1 MSSARSFLYAHA
13 RDAVLK
19 DSRRAWR
26 FALAACLHGLGQG
39 AAAAVAGVLC
49 RALVVS
55 NGAAALRIPHFPIF
69 SVSPLGWA
77 GLALGA
83 LVVKV
88 GAGIVAAYEEARL
101 AGEVCVDLRGAVL
114 DTWLGAEPTR
124 RAGHADHGAQNP
136 TETKG
141 VLALT
146 DRVRDVEVGLSKGL
160 LGSARAAL
168 QLVPLAV
175 VLVVLAP
182 KLALTA
188 IAVLAVF
195 SVFLGVGRA
204 AFKREQKRLTEK
216 HEALSAAAD
225 EAIRHADLWK
235 TYGAEKKIRAHVANV
250 GARIAEHAARLE
262 ARGAAW
268 SGANEIL
275 GASALV
281 LALVAARSGL
291 VGEGTAASL
300 LPFSVAFFLAYRPL
314 RELAEARLAWTRALV
329 AAEEMAPR
337 SPSAIAST
345 AISATTVDEPKKDW
359 PLERLDLRALVLAH
373 GTPAPLTLAIE
384 KGAIVAVTGANGAG
398 KTTLFRTLLGLEHQ
412 RGGSIFYGATKL
424 DHAKPGPHARPF
436 AWVPQ
441 EAPLLA
447 DTLHANVA
455 LAEKADENVLAA
467 LAQMGLEDLARDLA
481 DARIGAAGRP
491 VSGGERRAIAIAR
504 ALATNLPVLL
514 LDEPTA
520 GLDERARV
528 RLAKAILSLARSRT
542 VIVITHHDELVWI
555 ADRVVSLDASA
566 NVAELVA

>member
-1 MSSARSFLYAHA
+1 M
-13 RDAVLK
+13 
-19 DSRRAWR
+19 
-26 FALAACLHGLGQG
+26 
-39 AAAAVAGVLC
+39 
-49 RALVVS
+49 
-55 NGAAALRIPHFPIF
+55 
-69 SVSPLGWA
+69 
-77 GLALGA
+77 
-83 LVVKV
+83 KV
-88 GAGIVAAYEEARL
+88 GAGIVASYEEARL
-101 AGEVCVDLRGAVL
+101 AGEVCVDLRGRVL
-114 DTWLGAEPTR
+114 DAWLGAEKAR
-124 RAGHADHGAQNP
+124 DAGHADHGAQNP
-136 TETKG
+136 TATKG

-146 DRVRDVEVGLSKGL
+146 DRVRDVEIGLSKGL
-160 LGSARAAL
+160 LGSARAVL
-168 QLVPLAV
+168 QLLPLGV
-175 VLVVLAP
+175 VLVLLAP
-182 KLALTA
+182 KLAFTA
-188 IAVLAVF
+188 IAVLAIF
-195 SVFLGVGRA
+195 SLFLGLGRA

-225 EAIRHADLWK
+225 EAIRHADLWR

-275 GASALV
+275 GAGALV

-291 VGEGTAASL
+291 VGESTATSL

-314 RELAEARLAWTRALV
+314 RELAEARLAWTRAIA

-337 SPSAIAST
+337 RTSAL
-345 AISATTVDEPKKDW
+345 ATVATDDGEKKEW

-373 GTPAPLTLAIE
+373 GNVAPLTLSIE
-384 KGAIVAVTGANGAG
+384 RGAIVAITGANGAG
-398 KTTLFRTLLGLEHQ
+398 KTTLFRTLLGLDSQ
-412 RGGSIFYGATKL
+412 LGGSISYGTAKL
-424 DHAKPGPHARPF
+424 DHAKPGPNARPF

-447 DTLHANVA
+447 DTLEANVA
-455 LAEKADENVLAA
+455 LADGADENVRTA
-467 LAQMGLEDLARDLA
+467 LAQMGLNDLARELA

-528 RLAKAILSLARSRT
+528 RLAKAIVSLGRSRT
-542 VIVITHHDELVWI
+542 VLVITHHDELVWI
-555 ADRVVSLDASA
+555 ADRVVSLDAKRDA
-566 NVAELVA
+566 TELVA

>member
-1 MSSARSFLYAHA
+1 M
-13 RDAVLK
+13 
-19 DSRRAWR
+19 
-26 FALAACLHGLGQG
+26 
-39 AAAAVAGVLC
+39 
-49 RALVVS
+49 S
-55 NGAAALRIPHFPIF
+55 NGAAVLEIPHFAVF

-83 LVVKV
+83 LIVKV
-88 GAGIVAAYEEARL
+88 GAGIVASYEEARL

-114 DTWLGAEPTR
+114 DAWLGAEPTR
-124 RAGHADHGAQNP
+124 DAGHADHGAQNP

-160 LGSARAAL
+160 LGSVRAVM

-175 VLVVLAP
+175 VLVLLAP
-182 KLALTA
+182 KLAFTA
-188 IAVLAVF
+188 IAVLATF
-195 SVFLGVGRA
+195 SVFLGLGRA

-235 TYGAEKKIRAHVANV
+235 TYGAEKKIRAHVASV

-262 ARGAAW
+262 ARATAW
-268 SGANEIL
+268 SGANEVL
-275 GASALV
+275 GAGALV
-281 LALVAARSGL
+281 LALVAARSGI
-291 VGEGTAASL
+291 VGESAAASL
-300 LPFSVAFFLAYRPL
+300 LPFAVAFFLAYRPL

-337 SPSAIAST
+337 SSSPIPMG
-345 AISATTVDEPKKDW
+345 ATNDEPKKEW
-359 PLERLDLRALVLAH
+359 PLERLDLRALVLPH
-373 GTPAPLTLAIE
+373 GTRAPLTLSIE
-384 KGAIVAVTGANGAG
+384 RGAIVAITGANGAG
-398 KTTLFRTLLGLEHQ
+398 KTTLFRTLLGLDAQ
-412 RGGSIFYGATKL
+412 RAGSILYGATKL
-424 DHAKPGPHARPF
+424 DHAKRGPFARPF

-441 EAPLLA
+441 EAPVLA
-447 DTLHANVA
+447 DTLEANVA
-455 LAEKADENVLAA
+455 LAEKTDENVTAA
-467 LAQMGLEDLARDLA
+467 LAQMGLENLARDLEG
-481 DARIGAAGRP
+481 ARIGAAGRP

-528 RLAKAILSLARSRT
+528 RLAKAIVALGRSRT
-542 VIVITHHDELVWI
+542 VLVITHHDELVWI
-555 ADRVVSLDASA
+555 ADRVVSLDAKA
-566 NVAELVA
+566 DATELVA